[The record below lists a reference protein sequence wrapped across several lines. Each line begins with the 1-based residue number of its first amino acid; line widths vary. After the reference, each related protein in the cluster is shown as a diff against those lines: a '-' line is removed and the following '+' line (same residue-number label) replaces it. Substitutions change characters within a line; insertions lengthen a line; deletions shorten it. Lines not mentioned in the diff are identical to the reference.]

1 MDNAGDLDPAQ
12 PFPSF
17 AVRMAI
23 RTISMANVREH
34 WAVRAKRNKAHRT
47 AVAAQFGWCPTA
59 LKETP
64 FPLVVTLTRHGKRLL
79 DDDNLAGSF
88 KAIRDEV
95 ATQLGRDDNPKSGI
109 SWVYKQDK
117 SKEYWIEI
125 LVEAV
130 Q

>member
-1 MDNAGDLDPAQ
+1 MDNAGDINTTQ

-17 AVRMAI
+17 AVKMKI

-34 WAVRAKRNKAHRT
+34 WAVRAKRNKTHRL
-47 AVAAQFGWCPTA
+47 AVAAQFGWCPSV
-59 LKETP
+59 LRETP
-64 FPLVVTLTRHGKRLL
+64 FPLTVTLTRHGKRLL

-95 ATQLGRDDNPKSGI
+95 AEQLGRDDNPKSGI

>member
-1 MDNAGDLDPAQ
+1 MGDAADIDRIES
-12 PFPSF
+12 FPSF
-17 AVRMAI
+17 AVKMRI

-34 WAVRAKRNKAHRT
+34 WAVRAKRNKTHRT
-47 AVAAQFGWCPTA
+47 AVAAQFEWCPQA
-59 LKETP
+59 LKSTP
-64 FPLVVTLTRHGKRLL
+64 FPLTVTLTRYGKRLL

-95 ATQLGRDDNPKSGI
+95 AAQLGRDDNPKSGI